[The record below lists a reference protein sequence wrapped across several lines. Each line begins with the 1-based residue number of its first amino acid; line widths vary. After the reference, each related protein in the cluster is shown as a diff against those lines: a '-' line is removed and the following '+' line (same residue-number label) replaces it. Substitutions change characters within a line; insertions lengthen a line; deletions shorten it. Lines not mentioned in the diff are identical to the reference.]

1 MKTDKQVNHENNV
14 VIKLNDQYRKS
25 LRGPVLLTPGV
36 QALETPDLAALLH
49 KVRTFDVFTE
59 DNDPH
64 GEHDFGAVEHNG
76 TKYFWKF
83 DYYDPE
89 TEYHADPADPGTH
102 RVLTIMRA
110 DEY

>member
-1 MKTDKQVNHENNV
+1 MTAGVDSYDQQAILSAVRAFNHF
-14 VIKLNDQYRKS
+14 
-25 LRGPVLLTPGV
+25 TP
-36 QALETPDLAALLH
+36 
-49 KVRTFDVFTE
+49 

-64 GEHDFGAVEHNG
+64 GEHDFGSLDING

-83 DYYDPE
+83 DYYDSKFQFHQE
-89 TEYHADPADPGTH
+89 DGH

>member
-1 MKTDKQVNHENNV
+1 MKTDKQVKHQNDV
-14 VIKLNDQYRKS
+14 VIKLNDEYRKS
-25 LRGPVLLTPGV
+25 LRGPVLLTLGV
-36 QALETPDLAALLH
+36 QTLETSDLAAVLH
-49 KVRTFDVFTE
+49 EVRTFDTFTE

-83 DYYDPE
+83 DYYDAKI
-89 TEYHADPADPGTH
+89 EYWSDPADPETH